1 VYPHSLSYF
10 NELVGPEH
18 GHEHL
23 HGSNLDWG
31 QDLLYLKR
39 WLDHHPEA
47 RPLQLAYYG
56 YTDPALAGIEY
67 SPPPSWPD
75 TRANGSAN
83 DRGPQPGWYA
93 ISANYLIGHRFP
105 MRDGR
110 GGRVNLANDPYCY
123 FLRFR
128 PVDRVGYSIHI
139 YHIDLNE
146 ANRVRRELGLP
157 PLPHEH
163 TGP

>member
-23 HGSNLDWG
+23 LDSNLDWG
-31 QDLLYLKR
+31 QDLLYLKDWCDR
-39 WLDHHPEA
+39 HPEA
-47 RPLQLAYYG
+47 KPMGVACWSFFDTRVAGLEFVLPPPGFPAPGARSDTPLQR
-56 YTDPALAGIEY
+56 I
-67 SPPPSWPD
+67 
-75 TRANGSAN
+75 
-83 DRGPQPGWYA
+83 GPLPGWYA
-93 ISANYLIGHRFP
+93 VSANVLQGHRMP
-105 MRDGR
+105 LPDGR
-110 GGRVNLANDPYCY
+110 GGWTPYRDQGYDY

-157 PLPHEH
+157 PLPHE
-163 TGP
+163 